1 MRHVDRRKVKGVIVI
16 RGISRNEMLGEAYRS
31 SLHIVRY
38 RGQPRVQNDKGF
50 PPEQLHEFRRYPS
63 FDSALAFT
71 VDARPTGRCTVA
83 APADEDFHVQ
93 PPFVRKALS
102 WKAGTRK
109 YARKSEK
116 RAGYCLGVRAQ
127 GNVYCLLEATRPP
140 NKNTRQEMS
149 PLRNGRKRRISQREW
164 RLALWTC
171 LSATTQHSRPFFS
184 FR

>member
-16 RGISRNEMLGEAYRS
+16 RGISRNEMLREAYRS

-109 YARKSEK
+109 YARKDFTG
-116 RAGYCLGVRAQ
+116 AGYCLGVHAKSMSLPEAYYRTGFQKYKSPSRKQLIETFLPAERVSAISIACLAVQ
-127 GNVYCLLEATRPP
+127 GLDYT
-140 NKNTRQEMS
+140 
-149 PLRNGRKRRISQREW
+149 GR
-164 RLALWTC
+164 
-171 LSATTQHSRPFFS
+171 
-184 FR
+184 

>member
-71 VDARPTGRCTVA
+71 VDARPTGGCTVA

-109 YARKSEK
+109 YARKVFT
-116 RAGYCLGVRAQ
+116 RAGYCSGVHAKSMSITSGILPYR
-127 GNVYCLLEATRPP
+127 LP
-140 NKNTRQEMS
+140 KIQERKCA
-149 PLRNGRKRRISQREW
+149 LHRNHDTQAPS
-164 RLALWTC
+164 RLW
-171 LSATTQHSRPFFS
+171 Q
-184 FR
+184 

>member
-71 VDARPTGRCTVA
+71 VEARPTGICTVA
-83 APADEDFHVQ
+83 APAHKNFHFQ
-93 PPFVRKALS
+93 FSLRLF
-102 WKAGTRK
+102 GRH
-109 YARKSEK
+109 
-116 RAGYCLGVRAQ
+116 CLGKQERGNMPGRFSRERAT
-127 GNVYCLLEATRPP
+127 V
-140 NKNTRQEMS
+140 
-149 PLRNGRKRRISQREW
+149 
-164 RLALWTC
+164 
-171 LSATTQHSRPFFS
+171 
-184 FR
+184 

>member
-109 YARKSEK
+109 YARKVFTG
-116 RAGYCLGVRAQ
+116 AGYCLGVHAKSMSIPWAYYRTGFQKYKGSSRKQLGETSLPGAREQ
-127 GNVYCLLEATRPP
+127 DFSSPP
-140 NKNTRQEMS
+140 CCPM
-149 PLRNGRKRRISQREW
+149 P
-164 RLALWTC
+164 
-171 LSATTQHSRPFFS
+171 
-184 FR
+184 